1 MNAMLSW
8 TGTRLGQKGL
18 CRWLLPLLTAP
29 RLPVHAFQSTVHV
42 HRLPLLPLHSV
53 LYSSTVCRQHP
64 CGRPRCLPRL
74 PLHSVLYSLTLCR
87 RLRLPLRPLYSAE
100 PRFPCLYASLVHW
113 ISVLC

>member
-18 CRWLLPLLTAP
+18 CRWLLPLLTSP

-64 CGRPRCLPRL
+64 MW
-74 PLHSVLYSLTLCR
+74 T
-87 RLRLPLRPLYSAE
+87 
-100 PRFPCLYASLVHW
+100 ASLSPAASSPQGQAV
-113 ISVLC
+113 